1 MNPVTYE
8 EYWFQCRGFLE
19 NVGYRLRPKFHP
31 DFAANE
37 LPGLSAHALR
47 EYEATHTHRTIMD
60 ARRVSDG
67 IQVML
72 KSISTSIHPHEVEI
86 AGLLLSP
93 PHLNNPQNHSV
104 PILEVLRD
112 PFDTDKQL
120 IVMPVCVRF
129 DEPRFDTVGEVV
141 ECIRQIFEA
150 NILLPSFLL
159 LLTVVQ
165 GIEYLHDNFI
175 AHRDCGF
182 LNIVQDPKDMYPDGF
197 HPVHPR
203 KEPLYE
209 WSARTIT
216 RTECWPRYYLIDF
229 GLSRRYDPANG
240 PPLEDVILGGD
251 KSPPEHDNTACNPFP
266 TDIYFLGNLLKARF
280 LYVLPR
286 FHAGWVSNLPM
297 TSPKILTSLKEPILH
312 PPLRFLLP
320 LIDDMTLKD
329 PAMRPMIGEVIH
341 KFDDLCS
348 GLGEWHLRQPGVRI
362 PWDDKLRQC
371 FRQVKRMLKRVHP
384 LPPYIPRSDRAPLS
398 DEMRTF
404 FTRDQSIPPV

>member
-8 EYWFQCRGFLE
+8 EYWFQRRGFLE

-86 AGLLLSP
+86 AGLLSSP
-93 PHLNNPQNHSV
+93 PHLNNPRNHSV

-120 IVMPVCVRF
+120 IVMPLCVRF
-129 DEPRFDTVGEVV
+129 DEPRFDTVGE
-141 ECIRQIFEA
+141 
-150 NILLPSFLL
+150 
-159 LLTVVQ
+159 

-182 LNIVQDPKDMYPDGF
+182 LNIVQDPKDIYPDGF

-203 KEPLYE
+203 KEPSYE

-229 GLSRRYDPANG
+229 
-240 PPLEDVILGGD
+240 DVILGGD

-280 LYVLPR
+280 LY
-286 FHAGWVSNLPM
+286 
-297 TSPKILTSLKEPILH
+297 EPILH

-329 PAMRPMIGEVIH
+329 PAMRPTIGEVIH

-348 GLGEWHLRQPGVRI
+348 GLGEWHLRQPGVF
-362 PWDDKLRQC
+362 
-371 FRQVKRMLKRVHP
+371 FRVIFHFYRRLTSTPTATPLFGPGFAQEAKIRHP
-384 LPPYIPRSDRAPLS
+384 R
-398 DEMRTF
+398 
-404 FTRDQSIPPV
+404 